1 MNKKQFSKYI
11 KHFDFKNLFINLGWD
26 NYANKIPIAVDGNEF
41 NLKGIAEKR
50 GFVIIVC
57 PPEEHGDIP
66 LSAVRKKIENY
77 LRKYHHEHLIIYN
90 NHFQTKQI
98 WQFVIQEIDKPRR
111 VREIPYNIDQDPEM
125 LYQRLRGL
133 FFTLEEE
140 EKITLVDVTAR
151 VRENLAKNS
160 EKVTKKFYAEFK
172 KQHASF
178 LGFIEGIDDLIK
190 DEDNEDK
197 QWYASIMMNR
207 LMFCYFVQKKGYLDN
222 DINYFIRALVH
233 PKKNVTSMWILAK
246 FPILMAVYLMFTNSK
261 ENLVKFKSK
270 TRHLKKSLIF
280 LINGTGTLIRG

>member
-1 MNKKQFSKYI
+1 MNKKEFSKYI

-41 NLKGIAEKR
+41 SLKGIAQKR
-50 GFVIIVC
+50 GFVIVVC

-66 LSAVRKKIENY
+66 LNAVRKKIENS
-77 LRKYHHEHLIIYN
+77 LRKYRHEHLIIYN
-90 NHFQTKQI
+90 NHSQTKQI
-98 WQFVIQEIDKPRR
+98 WQFIIQEIDKPRR
-111 VREIPYNIDQDPEM
+111 VREIPYNINQDPEM

-178 LGFIEGIDDLIK
+178 LGFIEGMDDLIK

-207 LMFCYFVQKKGYLDN
+207 LMFCYFIQKKGL
-222 DINYFIRALVH
+222 
-233 PKKNVTSMWILAK
+233 S
-246 FPILMAVYLMFTNSK
+246 
-261 ENLVKFKSK
+261 
-270 TRHLKKSLIF
+270 
-280 LINGTGTLIRG
+280 